1 MKPKNKNRML
11 VAGNFFYASALTS
24 MAIQSEMSPLLILIF
39 LGYFLIAYALS

>member
-24 MAIQSEMSPLLILIF
+24 IAIQSEMSPLLIMIF
-39 LGYFLIAYALS
+39 LGYCLITWALL